1 MHLFDVKGDFIVFC
15 PASFAQ
21 LSNFFGCG
29 CYCFVVVFFLECFGV
44 DVFHGV
50 VNVFV
55 FSIVFILSSI
65 LVLDVKRIHGIL

>member
-1 MHLFDVKGDFIVFC
+1 
-15 PASFAQ
+15 
-21 LSNFFGCG
+21 
-29 CYCFVVVFFLECFGV
+29 V